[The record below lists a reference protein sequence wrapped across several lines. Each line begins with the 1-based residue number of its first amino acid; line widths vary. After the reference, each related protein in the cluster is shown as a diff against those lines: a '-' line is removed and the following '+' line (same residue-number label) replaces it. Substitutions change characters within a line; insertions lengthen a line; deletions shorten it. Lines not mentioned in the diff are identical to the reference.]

1 MNKAVLSFSGFLAI
15 LALTSFAAAQDAA
28 LIQAAKKEGKVVWYT
43 SLALPSSTAIA
54 HYFEKKYPG
63 ISVEV
68 HRTGSQRVLQRVMQ
82 EASAGIK
89 NVDLIHTSDAGHF
102 ELLKDKNLLLKYTP
116 QGVASFPD
124 GFKDKAGFYY
134 GMRATLSVIAYNPRI
149 IADKDAPQTWKDLLN
164 PKWSGKEVSAHPGYS
179 GIIMTHVL
187 ALVNVY
193 GWDYFRDLAKNKL
206 HLVQSANDPAGV
218 VASGERPLGVNGA
231 EYFYYKTQKQGNP
244 IKIVYPKE
252 GVPLVVSPVAIAKDS
267 QHPNAAKLFTEFIFA
282 KEQQQLLAD
291 KEGLYTGHPDVTY
304 PKDKPKLKDLK
315 LLSTEAD
322 ELEKRNG
329 EIKKRFVEFF
339 GA

>member
-1 MNKAVLSFSGFLAI
+1 MKKSGCFITLIVALFSASI
-15 LALTSFAAAQDAA
+15 VTAQDAA

-54 HYFEKKYPG
+54 HFFEKKYPG
-63 ISVEV
+63 ITVEV

-82 EASAGIK
+82 EAGAGIK
-89 NVDLIHTSDAGHF
+89 NADLIHTSDAGHF
-102 ELLKDKNLLLKYTP
+102 ELLKDKNMLLKYAP
-116 QGVASFPD
+116 QAVSSFPD

-134 GMRATLSVIAYNPRI
+134 GMRATLSVIAYNPKS
-149 IADKDAPQTWKDLLN
+149 IAEKDAPKTWKDLLN

-187 ALVNVY
+187 ALVNAN

-252 GVPLVVSPVAIAKDS
+252 GVPLVVSPVAIAKDAP
-267 QHPNAAKLFTEFIFA
+267 HPNAAKLFTEFIFA
-282 KEQQQLLAD
+282 KESQQLLAD

-304 PKDKPKLKDLK
+304 PADKPKLKDLK
-315 LLSTEAD
+315 LLPADAD
-322 ELEKRNG
+322 ELEKRNA
-329 EIKKRFVEFF
+329 EIKKRFVEYF